1 MLDARHSGGLAS
13 ADLMN
18 DESAPSPETSPIPDA
33 APRGRRV
40 SNKHPQKPAKPA
52 KAPVDPPQAPATEPE
67 TPANPPS
74 SHGDWPDPEPASTGS
89 SGHPENPKRK
99 RRRKKGK
106 GPSLHNA
113 PLPAAAEE
121 SAPPTPNGNPNT
133 APAAAP
139 PKAPAP
145 RPERP
150 PCAKPDPVLLAERA
164 WKIYLAEISEEGVAL
179 VGESEAKE
187 LSRRCFRLAEIFLD
201 EQAHR
206 V

>member
-106 GPSLHNA
+106 GNLPHNPPSPAASEESAA
-113 PLPAAAEE
+113 PLPGEVT
-121 SAPPTPNGNPNT
+121 TPL
-133 APAAAP
+133 ALP
-139 PKAPAP
+139 PKTPSP

-150 PCAKPDPVLLAERA
+150 PRTKIDPDLIAERA

-201 EQAHR
+201 EQTR
-206 V
+206 RL